1 MASTILDQVVAMYP
15 DYHSVRMDTH
25 NDNLSMQK
33 FLTKYGFK
41 HCGTITL
48 ANGALRRAYEKRI

>member
-1 MASTILDQVVAMYP
+1 MYP
-15 DYHSVRMDTH
+15 DYHSIRMDTH

-48 ANGALRRAYEKRI
+48 ASGALRRAYEKRI